1 MECILCIVK
10 MIVRYLYDDDG
21 MDGVNWYEL
30 LNQCYCIPFD

>member
-10 MIVRYLYDDDG
+10 VIVRYLYDDG